1 MSSPVVVRDGRA
13 DLCDTYSSS
22 REERVVAGAVLN
34 EREGAEAVRGARRVG
49 WGRAVFGSACLWA
62 WGFLAYLS
70 PVLIPAERPVGGVGI
85 EVGFFVSQGAVVV
98 AAVAIVLA
106 LRKRSVAVGRGVLL
120 VCASLLALASAL
132 LPLTVAIDAPWP
144 LVGCGAICGVAGT
157 LLGCAWG
164 ARYSLES
171 RDVSAVVMVSFLVAY
186 GIYFA
191 ILLLYV
197 ATPFVVAAQVVVVFL
212 PLASWG
218 LWFWDASARSGLA
231 PEVSPSSALSTD
243 IAGSP
248 GSSGKAPG
256 EVTAGS
262 RELHALPWR
271 SLGVIAVAALVGN
284 VMASVIMGTSYE
296 GADSLYPGG
305 IALCACIATMALVPL
320 TAERTAFSVAQL
332 YRITV
337 TFSVVGLVA
346 ILVLGAAAVPVGGAL
361 VQGCTLFFQP
371 LVYVV
376 VTRSTR
382 LQGLSP
388 LVAFGV
394 GQALISAV
402 VLAGNLAGKLL
413 FQVAGETPLLLSAV
427 CGAGVLAL
435 FFMVVARAAQVGE
448 EGNEEKDGGTEEM
461 EAETRGADRV
471 KAAAAGRGSSGVAA
485 GERLFE
491 DGGTTEAATLPNG
504 DCAAGV
510 GAQGEDSCRCF
521 CAGSRTN
528 GPRDGDP
535 LTAGARS
542 HPSLHRQR
550 AVRDHG
556 HREDPRAPHLREG
569 PGQQPTGT
577 PRQGGGPLD
586 TSPEIRRSRPSLG
599 GQRFGGY

>member
-1 MSSPVVVRDGRA
+1 M
-13 DLCDTYSSS
+13 
-22 REERVVAGAVLN
+22 AGAVLN

-231 PEVSPSSALSTD
+231 PEVFPSSALSTD

-284 VMASVIMGTSYE
+284 VMAAVIMGTSYE

-402 VLAGNLAGKLL
+402 VLAGNLVGKLL
-413 FQVAGETPLLLSAV
+413 FQMAGETPLLLSAV

-510 GAQGEDSCRCF
+510 GAQGEDSAAVFAR
-521 CAGSRTN
+521 AVG
-528 GPRDGDP
+528 
-535 LTAGARS
+535 LTARETEIL
-542 HPSLHRQR
+542 SLL
-550 AVRDHG
+550 VRG
-556 HREDPRAPHLREG
+556 RTLPYIANELFVT
-569 PGQQPTGT
+569 TGT
-577 PRQGGGPLD
+577 VKTHVRHIYEKSLVNNRQELLD
-586 TSPEIRRSRPSLG
+586 KVEAR
-599 GQRFGGY
+599 

>member
-1 MSSPVVVRDGRA
+1 MSSPVVVRDGRT

-231 PEVSPSSALSTD
+231 PEVFPSSALSTD

-402 VLAGNLAGKLL
+402 VLAGNLVGKLL
-413 FQVAGETPLLLSAV
+413 FQMAGETPLLLSAV

-510 GAQGEDSCRCF
+510 GAQGEDSAAVFAR
-521 CAGSRTN
+521 AVG
-528 GPRDGDP
+528 
-535 LTAGARS
+535 LTARETEIL
-542 HPSLHRQR
+542 SLL
-550 AVRDHG
+550 VRG
-556 HREDPRAPHLREG
+556 RTLPYIANELFVT
-569 PGQQPTGT
+569 TGT
-577 PRQGGGPLD
+577 VKTHVRHIYEKALVNNRQELLD
-586 TSPEIRRSRPSLG
+586 KVEAR
-599 GQRFGGY
+599 

>member
-1 MSSPVVVRDGRA
+1 MSSPVVVRDGRT

-70 PVLIPAERPVGGVGI
+70 PVLIP
-85 EVGFFVSQGAVVV
+85 
-98 AAVAIVLA
+98 A

-231 PEVSPSSALSTD
+231 PEVFPSSALSTD

-402 VLAGNLAGKLL
+402 VLAGNLVGKLL
-413 FQVAGETPLLLSAV
+413 FQMAGETPLLLSAV

-510 GAQGEDSCRCF
+510 GAQGEDSAAVFAR
-521 CAGSRTN
+521 AVG
-528 GPRDGDP
+528 
-535 LTAGARS
+535 LTARETEIL
-542 HPSLHRQR
+542 SLL
-550 AVRDHG
+550 VRG
-556 HREDPRAPHLREG
+556 RTLPYIANELFVT
-569 PGQQPTGT
+569 TGT
-577 PRQGGGPLD
+577 VKTHVRHIYEKSLVNNRQELLD
-586 TSPEIRRSRPSLG
+586 KVEAR
-599 GQRFGGY
+599 

>member
-1 MSSPVVVRDGRA
+1 M
-13 DLCDTYSSS
+13 
-22 REERVVAGAVLN
+22 AGAVLN
-34 EREGAEAVRGARRVG
+34 EREGAEAVRGAHRVG

-231 PEVSPSSALSTD
+231 PEVFPSSALSTD

-346 ILVLGAAAVPVGGAL
+346 ILVLGAAAVSVGGAL

-402 VLAGNLAGKLL
+402 VLAGNLVGKLL
-413 FQVAGETPLLLSAV
+413 FQMAGETPLLLSAV

-448 EGNEEKDGGTEEM
+448 EGNEEKDGGTEET

-510 GAQGEDSCRCF
+510 GAQGEDSAAVFAR
-521 CAGSRTN
+521 AVG
-528 GPRDGDP
+528 
-535 LTAGARS
+535 LTARETEIL
-542 HPSLHRQR
+542 SLL
-550 AVRDHG
+550 VRG
-556 HREDPRAPHLREG
+556 RTLPYIANELFVT
-569 PGQQPTGT
+569 TGT
-577 PRQGGGPLD
+577 VKTHVRHIYEKTLVNNRQELLD
-586 TSPEIRRSRPSLG
+586 KVEAR
-599 GQRFGGY
+599 

>member
-1 MSSPVVVRDGRA
+1 MSSPVVVRDGRT

-164 ARYSLES
+164 ACYSLES

-231 PEVSPSSALSTD
+231 PEVFPSSALSTD

-402 VLAGNLAGKLL
+402 VLAGNLVGKLL
-413 FQVAGETPLLLSAV
+413 FQMAGETPLLLSAV

-435 FFMVVARAAQVGE
+435 FFMVVARVAQVGE

-510 GAQGEDSCRCF
+510 GAQGEDSAAVFAR
-521 CAGSRTN
+521 AVG
-528 GPRDGDP
+528 
-535 LTAGARS
+535 LTARETEIL
-542 HPSLHRQR
+542 SLL
-550 AVRDHG
+550 VRG
-556 HREDPRAPHLREG
+556 RTLPYIANELFVT
-569 PGQQPTGT
+569 TGT
-577 PRQGGGPLD
+577 VKTHVRHIYEKSLVNNRQELLD
-586 TSPEIRRSRPSLG
+586 KVEAR
-599 GQRFGGY
+599 

>member
-1 MSSPVVVRDGRA
+1 MG
-13 DLCDTYSSS
+13 
-22 REERVVAGAVLN
+22 GAVLN

-231 PEVSPSSALSTD
+231 PGVFPSSALSTD

-402 VLAGNLAGKLL
+402 VLAGNLVGKLL
-413 FQVAGETPLLLSAV
+413 FQMAGETPLLLSAV

-510 GAQGEDSCRCF
+510 GAQGEDSAAVFAR
-521 CAGSRTN
+521 AVG
-528 GPRDGDP
+528 
-535 LTAGARS
+535 LTARETEIL
-542 HPSLHRQR
+542 SLL
-550 AVRDHG
+550 VRG
-556 HREDPRAPHLREG
+556 RTLPYIANELFVT
-569 PGQQPTGT
+569 TGT
-577 PRQGGGPLD
+577 VKTHVRHIYEKALVNNRQELLD
-586 TSPEIRRSRPSLG
+586 KVEAR
-599 GQRFGGY
+599 

>member
-1 MSSPVVVRDGRA
+1 M
-13 DLCDTYSSS
+13 
-22 REERVVAGAVLN
+22 AGAVLN
-34 EREGAEAVRGARRVG
+34 EREGAEAVRGAHRVG

-106 LRKRSVAVGRGVLL
+106 LRKHSVAVGRGVLL
-120 VCASLLALASAL
+120 ACASLLALASAL

-186 GIYFA
+186 GIYFV

-212 PLASWG
+212 PIASWG

-231 PEVSPSSALSTD
+231 PEVFPSSALSTD
-243 IAGSP
+243 IAGLP

-435 FFMVVARAAQVGE
+435 FFMVVAQAAQVGAD
-448 EGNEEKDGGTEEM
+448 EGG
-461 EAETRGADRV
+461 EAEGDAEKMEEAEEVEEAPRRERGRTGKSSCSPELALAEGKGSSVLDEAQEEDP
-471 KAAAAGRGSSGVAA
+471 AAAFARAVGLTARETEILSLLARGR
-485 GERLFE
+485 
-491 DGGTTEAATLPNG
+491 TLPYIANELF
-504 DCAAGV
+504 V
-510 GAQGEDSCRCF
+510 
-521 CAGSRTN
+521 T
-528 GPRDGDP
+528 
-535 LTAGARS
+535 
-542 HPSLHRQR
+542 
-550 AVRDHG
+550 
-556 HREDPRAPHLREG
+556 
-569 PGQQPTGT
+569 TGT
-577 PRQGGGPLD
+577 VKTHVRHIYEKALVNNRQELLD
-586 TSPEIRRSRPSLG
+586 KVEAR
-599 GQRFGGY
+599 

>member
-1 MSSPVVVRDGRA
+1 MSSPVVVRDGRT

-231 PEVSPSSALSTD
+231 PEVFPSSALSTD

-382 LQGLSP
+382 LQSLSP

-402 VLAGNLAGKLL
+402 VLAGNLVGKLL
-413 FQVAGETPLLLSAV
+413 FQMAGETPLLLSAV

-471 KAAAAGRGSSGVAA
+471 NDAAAGRGSSGVAA

-504 DCAAGV
+504 DFAAGV
-510 GAQGEDSCRCF
+510 GAQGEDSAAVFARA
-521 CAGSRTN
+521 AG
-528 GPRDGDP
+528 
-535 LTAGARS
+535 LTARETEILA
-542 HPSLHRQR
+542 LL
-550 AVRDHG
+550 VRG
-556 HREDPRAPHLREG
+556 RTLPYIANELFVT
-569 PGQQPTGT
+569 TGT
-577 PRQGGGPLD
+577 VKTHVRHIYEKALVNNRQELLD
-586 TSPEIRRSRPSLG
+586 KVEAR
-599 GQRFGGY
+599 

>member
-1 MSSPVVVRDGRA
+1 MSSPVVVRDGRT

-231 PEVSPSSALSTD
+231 PKVFPSSALSTD

-402 VLAGNLAGKLL
+402 VLAGNLVGKLL
-413 FQVAGETPLLLSAV
+413 FQMAGETPLLLSAV

-510 GAQGEDSCRCF
+510 GAQGEDSAAVF
-521 CAGSRTN
+521 A
-528 GPRDGDP
+528 
-535 LTAGARS
+535 
-542 HPSLHRQR
+542 R
-550 AVRDHG
+550 AVG
-556 HREDPRAPHLREG
+556 LMARETEILSLLVRGRTLPYIANELFVT
-569 PGQQPTGT
+569 TGT
-577 PRQGGGPLD
+577 VKTHVRHIYEKSLVNNRQELLD
-586 TSPEIRRSRPSLG
+586 KVEAR
-599 GQRFGGY
+599 

>member
-1 MSSPVVVRDGRA
+1 M
-13 DLCDTYSSS
+13 
-22 REERVVAGAVLN
+22 AGAVLN

-231 PEVSPSSALSTD
+231 PEVFPSSALSTD

-402 VLAGNLAGKLL
+402 VLAGNLVGKLL
-413 FQVAGETPLLLSAV
+413 FQMAGETPLLLSAV

-448 EGNEEKDGGTEEM
+448 EGDEEKDGGTEET

-510 GAQGEDSCRCF
+510 GAQGEDSAAVFAR
-521 CAGSRTN
+521 AVG
-528 GPRDGDP
+528 
-535 LTAGARS
+535 LTARETEIL
-542 HPSLHRQR
+542 SLL
-550 AVRDHG
+550 VRG
-556 HREDPRAPHLREG
+556 RTLPYIANELFVT
-569 PGQQPTGT
+569 TGT
-577 PRQGGGPLD
+577 VKTHVRHIYEKSLVNNRQELLD
-586 TSPEIRRSRPSLG
+586 KVEAR
-599 GQRFGGY
+599 

>member
-1 MSSPVVVRDGRA
+1 MSSPVVVRDGRT

-197 ATPFVVAAQVVVVFL
+197 TTPFVVAAQVVVVFL

-231 PEVSPSSALSTD
+231 PEVFPSSALSTD

-402 VLAGNLAGKLL
+402 VLAGNLVGKLL
-413 FQVAGETPLLLSAV
+413 FQMAGETPLLLSAV

-510 GAQGEDSCRCF
+510 GAQGEDSAAVFAR
-521 CAGSRTN
+521 AVG
-528 GPRDGDP
+528 
-535 LTAGARS
+535 LTARETEIL
-542 HPSLHRQR
+542 SLL
-550 AVRDHG
+550 VRG
-556 HREDPRAPHLREG
+556 RTLPYIANELFVT
-569 PGQQPTGT
+569 TGT
-577 PRQGGGPLD
+577 VKTHVRHIYEKSLVNNRQELLD
-586 TSPEIRRSRPSLG
+586 KVEAR
-599 GQRFGGY
+599 

>member
-1 MSSPVVVRDGRA
+1 M
-13 DLCDTYSSS
+13 
-22 REERVVAGAVLN
+22 AGAVLN
-34 EREGAEAVRGARRVG
+34 EREGAEAVRGAHRVG
-49 WGRAVFGSACLWA
+49 WGRAVLGSACLWA

-144 LVGCGAICGVAGT
+144 LVGCGAICGVVGT

-231 PEVSPSSALSTD
+231 PEVFPSSALSTD

-248 GSSGKAPG
+248 GSSGRAPG

-402 VLAGNLAGKLL
+402 VLAGNLVGKLL
-413 FQVAGETPLLLSAV
+413 FQMAGETPLLLSAV

-435 FFMVVARAAQVGE
+435 FFMVVARAAQVGAD
-448 EGNEEKDGGTEEM
+448 EGE
-461 EAETRGADRV
+461 EAEGDAEETEGASRRERDRT
-471 KAAAAGRGSSGVAA
+471 GESSCSA
-485 GERLFE
+485 ERALE
-491 DGGTTEAATLPNG
+491 ENKGPSARDE
-504 DCAAGV
+504 
-510 GAQGEDSCRCF
+510 AQGEDSAAVFAR
-521 CAGSRTN
+521 AVG
-528 GPRDGDP
+528 
-535 LTAGARS
+535 LTARETEIL
-542 HPSLHRQR
+542 SLL
-550 AVRDHG
+550 VRG
-556 HREDPRAPHLREG
+556 RTLPYIANELFVT
-569 PGQQPTGT
+569 TGT
-577 PRQGGGPLD
+577 VKTHVRHIYEKALVNNRQELLD
-586 TSPEIRRSRPSLG
+586 KVEAR
-599 GQRFGGY
+599 

>member
-231 PEVSPSSALSTD
+231 PEVFPSSALSTD

-402 VLAGNLAGKLL
+402 VLAGNLVGKLL
-413 FQVAGETPLLLSAV
+413 FQMAGETPLLLSAV

-504 DCAAGV
+504 DFAAGV
-510 GAQGEDSCRCF
+510 GAQGEDSAAVFARG
-521 CAGSRTN
+521 AG
-528 GPRDGDP
+528 
-535 LTAGARS
+535 LTARETEILA
-542 HPSLHRQR
+542 LL
-550 AVRDHG
+550 VRG
-556 HREDPRAPHLREG
+556 RTLPYIANELFVT
-569 PGQQPTGT
+569 TGT
-577 PRQGGGPLD
+577 VKTHVRHIYEKALVNNRQELLD
-586 TSPEIRRSRPSLG
+586 KVEAR
-599 GQRFGGY
+599 

>member
-231 PEVSPSSALSTD
+231 PEVFPSSALSTD

-510 GAQGEDSCRCF
+510 GAQGEDSAAVFAR
-521 CAGSRTN
+521 AVG
-528 GPRDGDP
+528 
-535 LTAGARS
+535 LTARETEIL
-542 HPSLHRQR
+542 SLL
-550 AVRDHG
+550 VRG
-556 HREDPRAPHLREG
+556 RTLPYIANELFVT
-569 PGQQPTGT
+569 TGT
-577 PRQGGGPLD
+577 VKTHVRHIYEKALVNNRQGLLD
-586 TSPEIRRSRPSLG
+586 KVEAR
-599 GQRFGGY
+599 

>member
-1 MSSPVVVRDGRA
+1 MSSPVVVRDGRT

-164 ARYSLES
+164 TRYSLES

-231 PEVSPSSALSTD
+231 PEVFPSSALSTD

-402 VLAGNLAGKLL
+402 VLAGNLVGKLL
-413 FQVAGETPLLLSAV
+413 FQMAGETPLLLSAV

-510 GAQGEDSCRCF
+510 GAQGEDSAAVFAR
-521 CAGSRTN
+521 AVG
-528 GPRDGDP
+528 
-535 LTAGARS
+535 LTARETEIL
-542 HPSLHRQR
+542 SLL
-550 AVRDHG
+550 VRG
-556 HREDPRAPHLREG
+556 RTLPYIANELFVT
-569 PGQQPTGT
+569 TGT
-577 PRQGGGPLD
+577 VKTHVRHIYEKSLVNNRQELLD
-586 TSPEIRRSRPSLG
+586 KVEAR
-599 GQRFGGY
+599 

>member
-13 DLCDTYSSS
+13 DLRDTYSSS

-510 GAQGEDSCRCF
+510 GAQGEDSAAVFAR
-521 CAGSRTN
+521 AVG
-528 GPRDGDP
+528 
-535 LTAGARS
+535 LTARETEIL
-542 HPSLHRQR
+542 SLL
-550 AVRDHG
+550 VRG
-556 HREDPRAPHLREG
+556 RTLPYIANELFVT
-569 PGQQPTGT
+569 TGT
-577 PRQGGGPLD
+577 VKTHVRHIYEKALVNNRQELLD
-586 TSPEIRRSRPSLG
+586 KVEAR
-599 GQRFGGY
+599 

>member
-1 MSSPVVVRDGRA
+1 M
-13 DLCDTYSSS
+13 
-22 REERVVAGAVLN
+22 AGAVLN

-218 LWFWDASARSGLA
+218 LWFWDASARLGLA
-231 PEVSPSSALSTD
+231 PEVFPSSALSTD

-510 GAQGEDSCRCF
+510 GAQGEDSAAVFAR
-521 CAGSRTN
+521 AVG
-528 GPRDGDP
+528 
-535 LTAGARS
+535 LTARETEIL
-542 HPSLHRQR
+542 SLL
-550 AVRDHG
+550 VRG
-556 HREDPRAPHLREG
+556 RTLPYIANELFVT
-569 PGQQPTGT
+569 TGT
-577 PRQGGGPLD
+577 VKTHVRHIYEKALVNNRQELLD
-586 TSPEIRRSRPSLG
+586 KVEAR
-599 GQRFGGY
+599 

>member
-1 MSSPVVVRDGRA
+1 MSSPVVVRDGRT

-231 PEVSPSSALSTD
+231 PEVFPSSALSTD

-402 VLAGNLAGKLL
+402 VLAGNLVGKLL
-413 FQVAGETPLLLSAV
+413 FQMAGETPLLLSAV

-510 GAQGEDSCRCF
+510 GAQGEDSAAVFAR
-521 CAGSRTN
+521 AVG
-528 GPRDGDP
+528 
-535 LTAGARS
+535 LTARETEIL
-542 HPSLHRQR
+542 SLL
-550 AVRDHG
+550 VRG
-556 HREDPRAPHLREG
+556 RTLPYIANELFVT
-569 PGQQPTGT
+569 TGT
-577 PRQGGGPLD
+577 VKTHVRHIYGKSLVNNRQELLD
-586 TSPEIRRSRPSLG
+586 KVEAR
-599 GQRFGGY
+599 

>member
-1 MSSPVVVRDGRA
+1 M
-13 DLCDTYSSS
+13 
-22 REERVVAGAVLN
+22 AGAVLN

-212 PLASWG
+212 PLVSWG

-231 PEVSPSSALSTD
+231 PEVFPSSALSTD

-361 VQGCTLFFQP
+361 VQGCMLFFQP

-402 VLAGNLAGKLL
+402 VLAGNLVGKLL
-413 FQVAGETPLLLSAV
+413 FQMAGETPLLLSAV

-510 GAQGEDSCRCF
+510 GAHGEDSATVFAR
-521 CAGSRTN
+521 AVG
-528 GPRDGDP
+528 
-535 LTAGARS
+535 LTAREAEILG
-542 HPSLHRQR
+542 LL
-550 AVRDHG
+550 VRG
-556 HREDPRAPHLREG
+556 RTLPYIANELFVT
-569 PGQQPTGT
+569 TGT
-577 PRQGGGPLD
+577 VKTHVRHIYEKALVNNRQELLD
-586 TSPEIRRSRPSLG
+586 KVEAR
-599 GQRFGGY
+599 

>member
-49 WGRAVFGSACLWA
+49 WGRAVFGSACLWV

-231 PEVSPSSALSTD
+231 PEVFPSSALSTD

-510 GAQGEDSCRCF
+510 GAQGEDSAAVFAR
-521 CAGSRTN
+521 AVG
-528 GPRDGDP
+528 
-535 LTAGARS
+535 LTARETEIL
-542 HPSLHRQR
+542 SLL
-550 AVRDHG
+550 VRG
-556 HREDPRAPHLREG
+556 RTLPYIANELFVT
-569 PGQQPTGT
+569 TGT
-577 PRQGGGPLD
+577 VKTHVRHIYEKALVNNRQELLD
-586 TSPEIRRSRPSLG
+586 KVEAR
-599 GQRFGGY
+599 

>member
-1 MSSPVVVRDGRA
+1 M
-13 DLCDTYSSS
+13 
-22 REERVVAGAVLN
+22 AGAVLN

-231 PEVSPSSALSTD
+231 PEVFPSSALSTD

-448 EGNEEKDGGTEEM
+448 EGNEEKDGGTEET

-510 GAQGEDSCRCF
+510 GAQGEDSAAVFAR
-521 CAGSRTN
+521 AVG
-528 GPRDGDP
+528 
-535 LTAGARS
+535 LTARETEIL
-542 HPSLHRQR
+542 SLL
-550 AVRDHG
+550 VRG
-556 HREDPRAPHLREG
+556 RTLPYIANELFVT
-569 PGQQPTGT
+569 TGT
-577 PRQGGGPLD
+577 VKTHVRHIYEKALVNNRQELLD
-586 TSPEIRRSRPSLG
+586 KVEAR
-599 GQRFGGY
+599 

>member
-106 LRKRSVAVGRGVLL
+106 LRKRSGAVGRGVLL

-231 PEVSPSSALSTD
+231 PEVFPSSALSTD

-510 GAQGEDSCRCF
+510 GAQGEDSAAVFAR
-521 CAGSRTN
+521 AVG
-528 GPRDGDP
+528 
-535 LTAGARS
+535 LTARETEIL
-542 HPSLHRQR
+542 SLL
-550 AVRDHG
+550 VRG
-556 HREDPRAPHLREG
+556 RTLPYIANELFVT
-569 PGQQPTGT
+569 TGT
-577 PRQGGGPLD
+577 VKTHVRHIYEKALVNNRQELLD
-586 TSPEIRRSRPSLG
+586 KVEAR
-599 GQRFGGY
+599 

>member
-1 MSSPVVVRDGRA
+1 M
-13 DLCDTYSSS
+13 
-22 REERVVAGAVLN
+22 AGAVLN

-106 LRKRSVAVGRGVLL
+106 WRKRSVAVGRGVLL

-231 PEVSPSSALSTD
+231 PEVFPSSALSTD

-402 VLAGNLAGKLL
+402 VLAGNLVGKLL
-413 FQVAGETPLLLSAV
+413 FQMAGETPLLLSAV

-510 GAQGEDSCRCF
+510 GAQGEDSAAVFAR
-521 CAGSRTN
+521 AVG
-528 GPRDGDP
+528 
-535 LTAGARS
+535 LTARETEIL
-542 HPSLHRQR
+542 SLL
-550 AVRDHG
+550 VRG
-556 HREDPRAPHLREG
+556 RTLPYIANELFVT
-569 PGQQPTGT
+569 TGT
-577 PRQGGGPLD
+577 VKTHVRHIYEKSLVNNRQELLD
-586 TSPEIRRSRPSLG
+586 KVEAR
-599 GQRFGGY
+599 

>member
-1 MSSPVVVRDGRA
+1 MSSPVVVRDGRT

-171 RDVSAVVMVSFLVAY
+171 RDVSVVVMVSFLVAY

-231 PEVSPSSALSTD
+231 PEVFPSSALSTD

-402 VLAGNLAGKLL
+402 VLAGNLVGKLL
-413 FQVAGETPLLLSAV
+413 FQMAGETPLLLSAV

-510 GAQGEDSCRCF
+510 GAQGEDSAAVFAR
-521 CAGSRTN
+521 AVG
-528 GPRDGDP
+528 
-535 LTAGARS
+535 LTARETEIL
-542 HPSLHRQR
+542 SLL
-550 AVRDHG
+550 VRG
-556 HREDPRAPHLREG
+556 RTLPYIANELFVT
-569 PGQQPTGT
+569 TGT
-577 PRQGGGPLD
+577 VKTHVRHIYEKSLVNNRQELLD
-586 TSPEIRRSRPSLG
+586 KVEAR
-599 GQRFGGY
+599 

>member
-1 MSSPVVVRDGRA
+1 M
-13 DLCDTYSSS
+13 
-22 REERVVAGAVLN
+22 AGAVLN
-34 EREGAEAVRGARRVG
+34 EREGAEAVWGARRVG

-144 LVGCGAICGVAGT
+144 LVGCGAIGGVAGP

-231 PEVSPSSALSTD
+231 PEVFPSSALSTD

-402 VLAGNLAGKLL
+402 VLAGNLVGKLL
-413 FQVAGETPLLLSAV
+413 FQMAGETPLLLSAV

-510 GAQGEDSCRCF
+510 GAQGEDSAAVFAR
-521 CAGSRTN
+521 AVG
-528 GPRDGDP
+528 
-535 LTAGARS
+535 LTARETEIL
-542 HPSLHRQR
+542 SLL
-550 AVRDHG
+550 VRG
-556 HREDPRAPHLREG
+556 RTLPYIANELFVT
-569 PGQQPTGT
+569 TGT
-577 PRQGGGPLD
+577 VKTHVRHIYEKSLVNNRQELLD
-586 TSPEIRRSRPSLG
+586 KVEAR
-599 GQRFGGY
+599 

>member
-1 MSSPVVVRDGRA
+1 MSSPVVVRDGRT

-231 PEVSPSSALSTD
+231 PEVFPSSALSTD

-320 TAERTAFSVAQL
+320 TAEWTAFSVAQL

-402 VLAGNLAGKLL
+402 VLAGNLVGKLL
-413 FQVAGETPLLLSAV
+413 FQMAGETPLLLSAV

-448 EGNEEKDGGTEEM
+448 EGNDEKDGGTEEM

-510 GAQGEDSCRCF
+510 GAQGEDSAAVFAR
-521 CAGSRTN
+521 AVG
-528 GPRDGDP
+528 
-535 LTAGARS
+535 LTARETEIL
-542 HPSLHRQR
+542 SLL
-550 AVRDHG
+550 VRG
-556 HREDPRAPHLREG
+556 RTLPYIANELFVT
-569 PGQQPTGT
+569 TGT
-577 PRQGGGPLD
+577 VKTHVRHIYEKSLVNNRQELLD
-586 TSPEIRRSRPSLG
+586 KVEAR
-599 GQRFGGY
+599 

>member
-1 MSSPVVVRDGRA
+1 MSSPVVVRDGRT

-106 LRKRSVAVGRGVLL
+106 LRKHSVAVGRGVLL
-120 VCASLLALASAL
+120 ACASLLALASAL

-164 ARYSLES
+164 ARYSLEP

-231 PEVSPSSALSTD
+231 PEVFPSSALSTD

-413 FQVAGETPLLLSAV
+413 FQMAGETPLLLSAV

-510 GAQGEDSCRCF
+510 GAQGEDSAAVFAR
-521 CAGSRTN
+521 AVG
-528 GPRDGDP
+528 
-535 LTAGARS
+535 LTARETEIL
-542 HPSLHRQR
+542 SLL
-550 AVRDHG
+550 VRG
-556 HREDPRAPHLREG
+556 RTLPYIANELFVT
-569 PGQQPTGT
+569 TGT
-577 PRQGGGPLD
+577 VKTHVRHIYEKSLVNNRQELLD
-586 TSPEIRRSRPSLG
+586 KVEAR
-599 GQRFGGY
+599 

>member
-231 PEVSPSSALSTD
+231 PEVFPSSALSTD

-448 EGNEEKDGGTEEM
+448 EGNEETDGGTEEM

-510 GAQGEDSCRCF
+510 GAQGEDSAAVFAR
-521 CAGSRTN
+521 AVG
-528 GPRDGDP
+528 
-535 LTAGARS
+535 LTARETEIL
-542 HPSLHRQR
+542 SLL
-550 AVRDHG
+550 VRG
-556 HREDPRAPHLREG
+556 RTLPYIANELFVT
-569 PGQQPTGT
+569 TGT
-577 PRQGGGPLD
+577 VKTHVRHIYEKALVNNRQELLD
-586 TSPEIRRSRPSLG
+586 KVEAR
-599 GQRFGGY
+599 

>member
-1 MSSPVVVRDGRA
+1 MSSPVVVRDGRT

-106 LRKRSVAVGRGVLL
+106 LRKHSVAVGRGVLL
-120 VCASLLALASAL
+120 ACASLLALASAL

-191 ILLLYV
+191 VLLLYV
-197 ATPFVVAAQVVVVFL
+197 ATPFVVAAQVVVGFL
-212 PLASWG
+212 PIASWG

-231 PEVSPSSALSTD
+231 PEVFPSSALSTD

-320 TAERTAFSVAQL
+320 TAERAAFFVAQL

-435 FFMVVARAAQVGE
+435 FFIVVARAAQVGE

-510 GAQGEDSCRCF
+510 GAQGEDSAAVFAR
-521 CAGSRTN
+521 AVG
-528 GPRDGDP
+528 
-535 LTAGARS
+535 LTARETEIL
-542 HPSLHRQR
+542 SLL
-550 AVRDHG
+550 VRG
-556 HREDPRAPHLREG
+556 RTLPYIANELFVT
-569 PGQQPTGT
+569 TGT
-577 PRQGGGPLD
+577 VKTHVRHIYEKALVNNRQELLD
-586 TSPEIRRSRPSLG
+586 KVEAR
-599 GQRFGGY
+599 

>member
-106 LRKRSVAVGRGVLL
+106 LRKRSVAVGHGVLL

-231 PEVSPSSALSTD
+231 PEVFPSSALSTD

-510 GAQGEDSCRCF
+510 GAQGEDSAAVFAR
-521 CAGSRTN
+521 AVG
-528 GPRDGDP
+528 
-535 LTAGARS
+535 LTARETEIL
-542 HPSLHRQR
+542 SLL
-550 AVRDHG
+550 VRG
-556 HREDPRAPHLREG
+556 RTLPYIANELFVT
-569 PGQQPTGT
+569 TGT
-577 PRQGGGPLD
+577 VKTHVRHIYEKALVNNRQELLD
-586 TSPEIRRSRPSLG
+586 KVEAR
-599 GQRFGGY
+599 

>member
-1 MSSPVVVRDGRA
+1 MSSPVVVRDGRT

-212 PLASWG
+212 PLVSWG

-231 PEVSPSSALSTD
+231 PEVFPSSALSTD

-510 GAQGEDSCRCF
+510 GAQGEDSAAVFAR
-521 CAGSRTN
+521 AVG
-528 GPRDGDP
+528 
-535 LTAGARS
+535 LTARETEIL
-542 HPSLHRQR
+542 SLL
-550 AVRDHG
+550 VRG
-556 HREDPRAPHLREG
+556 RTLPYIANELFVT
-569 PGQQPTGT
+569 TGT
-577 PRQGGGPLD
+577 VKTHVRHIYEKALVNNRQELLD
-586 TSPEIRRSRPSLG
+586 KVEAR
-599 GQRFGGY
+599 

>member
-1 MSSPVVVRDGRA
+1 MSSPVVVRDGRT

-34 EREGAEAVRGARRVG
+34 EREGAEALRGARRVG

-231 PEVSPSSALSTD
+231 PEVFPSSALSTD

-346 ILVLGAAAVPVGGAL
+346 ILVLGAAAVPVGGTL

-382 LQGLSP
+382 LQSLSP

-402 VLAGNLAGKLL
+402 VLAGNLVGKLL
-413 FQVAGETPLLLSAV
+413 FQMAGETPLLLSAV

-510 GAQGEDSCRCF
+510 GAQGEDSAAVFAR
-521 CAGSRTN
+521 AVG
-528 GPRDGDP
+528 
-535 LTAGARS
+535 LTARETEIL
-542 HPSLHRQR
+542 SLL
-550 AVRDHG
+550 VRG
-556 HREDPRAPHLREG
+556 RTLPYIANELFVT
-569 PGQQPTGT
+569 TGT
-577 PRQGGGPLD
+577 VKTHVRHIYEKSLVNNRQELLD
-586 TSPEIRRSRPSLG
+586 KVEAR
-599 GQRFGGY
+599 

>member
-1 MSSPVVVRDGRA
+1 M
-13 DLCDTYSSS
+13 
-22 REERVVAGAVLN
+22 AGAVLN

-231 PEVSPSSALSTD
+231 PEVFPSSALSTD

-402 VLAGNLAGKLL
+402 VLAGNLVGKLL
-413 FQVAGETPLLLSAV
+413 FQMAGETPLLLSAV

-510 GAQGEDSCRCF
+510 GAQGEDSAAVFAR
-521 CAGSRTN
+521 AVG
-528 GPRDGDP
+528 
-535 LTAGARS
+535 LTARETEIL
-542 HPSLHRQR
+542 SLL
-550 AVRDHG
+550 VRG
-556 HREDPRAPHLREG
+556 RTLPYIVNELFVT
-569 PGQQPTGT
+569 TGT
-577 PRQGGGPLD
+577 VKTHVRHIYEKSLVNNRQELLD
-586 TSPEIRRSRPSLG
+586 KVEAR
-599 GQRFGGY
+599 

>member
-231 PEVSPSSALSTD
+231 PEVFPSSALSTD

-256 EVTAGS
+256 EVMAGS

-305 IALCACIATMALVPL
+305 IALCACIATMALMPL

-510 GAQGEDSCRCF
+510 GAQGEDSAAVFAR
-521 CAGSRTN
+521 AVG
-528 GPRDGDP
+528 
-535 LTAGARS
+535 LTARETEIL
-542 HPSLHRQR
+542 SLL
-550 AVRDHG
+550 VRG
-556 HREDPRAPHLREG
+556 RTLPYIANELFVT
-569 PGQQPTGT
+569 TGT
-577 PRQGGGPLD
+577 VKTHVRHIYEKALVNNRQELLD
-586 TSPEIRRSRPSLG
+586 KVEAR
-599 GQRFGGY
+599 

>member
-1 MSSPVVVRDGRA
+1 MSSPVVVRDGRT

-231 PEVSPSSALSTD
+231 PEVFPSSALSTD

-271 SLGVIAVAALVGN
+271 SLGVIAAAALVGN

-402 VLAGNLAGKLL
+402 VLAGNLVGKLL
-413 FQVAGETPLLLSAV
+413 FQMAGETPLLLSAV

-510 GAQGEDSCRCF
+510 GAQGEDSAAVFAR
-521 CAGSRTN
+521 AVG
-528 GPRDGDP
+528 
-535 LTAGARS
+535 LTARETEIL
-542 HPSLHRQR
+542 SLL
-550 AVRDHG
+550 VRG
-556 HREDPRAPHLREG
+556 RTLPYIANELFVT
-569 PGQQPTGT
+569 TGT
-577 PRQGGGPLD
+577 VKTHVRHIYEKSLVNNRQELLD
-586 TSPEIRRSRPSLG
+586 KVEAR
-599 GQRFGGY
+599 

>member
-1 MSSPVVVRDGRA
+1 MSSPVVVRDGRT

-85 EVGFFVSQGAVVV
+85 EVGFFVSQDAVVV

-231 PEVSPSSALSTD
+231 PEVFPSSALSTD

-402 VLAGNLAGKLL
+402 VLAGNLVGKLL
-413 FQVAGETPLLLSAV
+413 FQMAGETPLLLSAV

-510 GAQGEDSCRCF
+510 GAQGEDSAAVFAR
-521 CAGSRTN
+521 AVG
-528 GPRDGDP
+528 
-535 LTAGARS
+535 LTARETEIL
-542 HPSLHRQR
+542 SLL
-550 AVRDHG
+550 VRG
-556 HREDPRAPHLREG
+556 RTLPYIANELFVT
-569 PGQQPTGT
+569 TGT
-577 PRQGGGPLD
+577 VKTHVRHIYEKSLVNNRQELLD
-586 TSPEIRRSRPSLG
+586 KVEAR
-599 GQRFGGY
+599 

>member
-1 MSSPVVVRDGRA
+1 MSSPVVVRDGRT

-231 PEVSPSSALSTD
+231 PEVFPSSALSTD

-402 VLAGNLAGKLL
+402 VLAGNLVGKLL
-413 FQVAGETPLLLSAV
+413 FQMAGETPLLLSAV

-510 GAQGEDSCRCF
+510 GAQGEDSAAVFAR
-521 CAGSRTN
+521 AVG
-528 GPRDGDP
+528 
-535 LTAGARS
+535 LTARETEIL
-542 HPSLHRQR
+542 SLL
-550 AVRDHG
+550 VRG
-556 HREDPRAPHLREG
+556 RTLPYIANELFVT
-569 PGQQPTGT
+569 TGT
-577 PRQGGGPLD
+577 VKTHVRHIYKKSLVNNRQELLD
-586 TSPEIRRSRPSLG
+586 KVEAR
-599 GQRFGGY
+599 

>member
-1 MSSPVVVRDGRA
+1 MSSPVVVRDGRT

-106 LRKRSVAVGRGVLL
+106 LRKHSVAVGRGVLL
-120 VCASLLALASAL
+120 ACASLLALASAL

-164 ARYSLES
+164 ARYSLEP

-231 PEVSPSSALSTD
+231 PEVFPSSALSTD

-346 ILVLGAAAVPVGGAL
+346 ILVLGAAAVSVGGAL

-402 VLAGNLAGKLL
+402 VLAGNLVGKLL
-413 FQVAGETPLLLSAV
+413 FQMAGETPLLLSAV

-448 EGNEEKDGGTEEM
+448 EGNEEKDGGTEET

-510 GAQGEDSCRCF
+510 GAQGEDSAAVFAR
-521 CAGSRTN
+521 AVG
-528 GPRDGDP
+528 
-535 LTAGARS
+535 LTARETEIL
-542 HPSLHRQR
+542 SLL
-550 AVRDHG
+550 VRG
-556 HREDPRAPHLREG
+556 RTLPYIANELFVT
-569 PGQQPTGT
+569 TGT
-577 PRQGGGPLD
+577 VKTHVRHIYEKALVNNRQELLD
-586 TSPEIRRSRPSLG
+586 KVEAR
-599 GQRFGGY
+599 